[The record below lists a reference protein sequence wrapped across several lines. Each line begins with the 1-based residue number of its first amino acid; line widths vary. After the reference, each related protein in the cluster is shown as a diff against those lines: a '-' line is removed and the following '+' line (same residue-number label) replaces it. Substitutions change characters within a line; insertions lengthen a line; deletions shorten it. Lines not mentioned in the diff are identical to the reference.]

1 MPITEPALLTRCA
14 WESHAINCTALIRRH
29 KYVKKHVSSYSLQ
42 SQNFSLLSV
51 PVVRT
56 ELGKKTFQFAAPSAC
71 NNLQNK
77 LKLRELVSLD
87 VFKGILNDLETET
100 SGCRCFV
107 WFSYLLSLLLFYF
120 CLCALMDVT
129 CKTHV
134 RFCVAGNLGQ
144 DALVKYFNL
153 NVLFLVK

>member
-1 MPITEPALLTRCA
+1 MKTADGDLLLITELALLTRCT

-107 WFSYLLSLLLFYF
+107 WFSYVLSFF
-120 CLCALMDVT
+120 IVI
-129 CKTHV
+129 
-134 RFCVAGNLGQ
+134 
-144 DALVKYFNL
+144 
-153 NVLFLVK
+153 LFLFVCIDGCYL